1 VAEVRDG
8 TVRTFTVE
16 AGEAGLRAAPN
27 AAFRVNSGA
36 ESAARVR
43 AVLAGEQGP
52 ARDLVCLNAAA
63 ALVVAGSAADLA
75 EGVRRAQ
82 AALDSGAAAAVLD
95 RLVRFTRRERAAE
108 ATG

>member
-1 VAEVRDG
+1 MERGRIEKCDPDPAQ
-8 TVRTFTVE
+8 
-16 AGEAGLRAAPN
+16 
-27 AAFRVNSGA
+27 
-36 ESAARVR
+36 
-43 AVLAGEQGP
+43 AV
-52 ARDLVCLNAAA
+52 
-63 ALVVAGSAADLA
+63 AADLA